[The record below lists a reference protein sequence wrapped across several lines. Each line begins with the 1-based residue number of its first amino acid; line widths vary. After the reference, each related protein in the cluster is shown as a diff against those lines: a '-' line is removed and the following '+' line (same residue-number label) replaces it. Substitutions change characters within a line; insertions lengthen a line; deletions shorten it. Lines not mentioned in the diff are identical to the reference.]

1 MKKKPTII
9 VALLTLM
16 FTVSC
21 VTKDA
26 FVQVIGY
33 MDYQMIGHGKVFIS
47 ESNSVSFEYTPIA
60 SITVSELSGHVIKTK
75 KAKKNEPTTNESVG
89 DDIYYASEKDKTN
102 YREASYVSALKR
114 AVAICENNGGDG
126 IINLKY
132 RSEYDYESHKWIVA
146 VTGMIIKRKQPIGHR
161 D

>member
-1 MKKKPTII
+1 MKKKLTII

-26 FVQVIGY
+26 FVQVIGC
-33 MDYQMIGHGKVFIS
+33 MDYQKIGHGKVFIS

-60 SITVSELSGHVIKTK
+60 SINVIESSGHVSKTK
-75 KAKKNEPTTNESVG
+75 KAKANKPNINESVG
-89 DDIYYASEKDKTN
+89 DDIYYASEKDKTD
-102 YREASYVSALKR
+102 YREASYESALKR
-114 AVAICENNGGDG
+114 AVAACEDKGGDG

-132 RSEYDYESHKWIVA
+132 RSEYDYENHKWIIG
-146 VTGMIIKRKQPIGHR
+146 VTGMIIKRK
-161 D
+161 

>member
-1 MKKKPTII
+1 MKKKLTLI

-21 VTKDA
+21 APKNA

-33 MDYQMIGHGKVFIS
+33 MDYQKIGHGKVFIS

-60 SITVSELSGHVIKTK
+60 SITVIELSGHVIKTK
-75 KAKKNEPTTNESVG
+75 KANKNKPTHNESVG
-89 DDIYYASEKDKTN
+89 DDIYYASEKDKTEYGD
-102 YREASYVSALKR
+102 YREASYESALKR

-132 RSEYDYESHKWIVA
+132 NSKYDEESHEWFITVE
-146 VTGMIIKRKQPIGHR
+146 GMIIKRK
-161 D
+161 